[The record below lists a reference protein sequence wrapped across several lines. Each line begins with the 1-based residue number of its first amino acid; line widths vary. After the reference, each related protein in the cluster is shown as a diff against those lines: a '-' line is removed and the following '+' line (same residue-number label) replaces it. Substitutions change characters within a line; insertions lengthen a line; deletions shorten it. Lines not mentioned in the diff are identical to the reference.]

1 MRLETKIHAES
12 GRRTTRLGLAGAVA
26 GALAAS
32 ICCLGPLVLVA
43 LGATG
48 AWIGGLAAIEPY
60 RPLFILATVGLLGF
74 AFYREYRKPN
84 AEACK
89 PGSACAVP
97 AVRRRARAALW
108 LVAALVLALLALPYV
123 SPALVASAATG
134 SSSGPTATVTLAVH
148 NMTCDGCVATVTKA
162 LTAVP
167 GVTHAHVTLEPPRAE
182 VTYDPARVNLR
193 QLAAATGEVGYPA
206 DVIAHEGGRR

>member
-1 MRLETKIHAES
+1 MKLDAKAQNASGGTTTKW
-12 GRRTTRLGLAGAVA
+12 GLAGAVA

-74 AFYREYRKPN
+74 AFYREYRKPK

-97 AVRRRARAALW
+97 AVRRGTRGALW
-108 LVAALVLALLALPYV
+108 AVAALVVVLLGLPYV
-123 SPALVASAATG
+123 SPALVGSAAKG

-162 LTAVP
+162 LTEVP
-167 GVTHAHVTLEPPRAE
+167 GVTHAHVTLDPPRAE

>member
-1 MRLETKIHAES
+1 MRLKTTIHAES
-12 GRRTTRLGLAGAVA
+12 GRRTTPWGMVGAIA

-32 ICCLGPLVLVA
+32 ACCLGPLVLVA

-48 AWIGGLAAIEPY
+48 AWIGHLAALEPY

-74 AFYREYRKPN
+74 AFYREYRQPTT
-84 AEACK
+84 EACK

-97 AVRRRARAALW
+97 AVRRGARGALW
-108 LVAALVLALLALPYV
+108 VVAALVVVLLGLPYV
-123 SPALVASAATG
+123 SPALVASATTG
-134 SSSGPTATVTLAVH
+134 RSSGPTATVTLAVH

-162 LTAVP
+162 LRAVP

-182 VTYDPARVNLR
+182 VTYDPARVTPRRLT
-193 QLAAATGEVGYPA
+193 AATGEVGYPA
-206 DVIAHEGGRR
+206 DVITHEVGKR

>member
-1 MRLETKIHAES
+1 MW
-12 GRRTTRLGLAGAVA
+12 LGGAVA

-48 AWIGGLAAIEPY
+48 AWIGGLEALAPY
-60 RPLFILATVGLLGF
+60 RPLFILATVALLGF
-74 AFYREYRKPN
+74 AFYREYRKPK

-97 AVRRRARAALW
+97 AVRRGTRVALW
-108 LVAALVLALLALPYV
+108 VVALLVVVLLALPYV
-123 SPALVASAATG
+123 SPALVASAGRG

-148 NMTCDGCVATVTKA
+148 NMVCEGCVATVTKV

-167 GVTHAHVTLEPPRAE
+167 GVTRAHVTLEPPRAE
-182 VTYDPARVNLR
+182 VTYDPARVNVR
-193 QLAAATGEVGYPA
+193 QLAAATSQVGYPA
-206 DVIAHEGGRR
+206 DVITHRGGTR